1 MDNFNPETWRA
12 RTEVDFDENI
22 CVWQPTD
29 ALDEKT
35 IQEYV
40 DFAMNEHGYSVEQG
54 DTVNLPLEAFFILKF
69 FSKHIPSPGNLTLER
84 I

>member
-1 MDNFNPETWRA
+1 MCLTSDDFLQACLDNFNPETWRA

-54 DTVNLPLEAFFILKF
+54 IFLF
-69 FSKHIPSPGNLTLER
+69 
-84 I
+84 